1 MGARAQRTPW
11 TFRLLPGVD
20 VLRHYRREW
29 LRGDLVAGLTVLAY
43 LVPQVMAYAAVAGL
57 PSVVGLWAA
66 VGPLVVY
73 AVLGS
78 SRQLSV
84 GPESTTALMTA
95 AAVAAVGSGLPAS
108 RHAEVAAVLALA
120 VAAVALAA
128 WAVRLGF
135 LAALLSRPVL
145 EGYMVGIAVLMI
157 TSQLGRISRLDIPAG
172 RPDEEIGYW
181 VAHLGEA
188 HVATLAVAAGVL
200 VGLFAFQ
207 RWLPR
212 APGPLVMMIVA
223 AVLVAWL
230 GLGRYGVRT
239 VDRVPTG
246 LPGVRVPDLT
256 GLPWVELLSA
266 AAGIVLVGFSD
277 NVLTGRAFAAK
288 RRERIDGNQELL
300 ALAGINVAAGL
311 SQGFP
316 VSSSGSRTVLGDAMG
331 SRSQLSSLVT
341 AVGVVVV
348 LLVAAPLLST
358 FPRAALGAVVIYA
371 ALRLVNPGEWR
382 RIARFRRSE
391 LLLALAATGAV
402 LWFGVLAGIAVAVV
416 LSVLELLRRLATP
429 HDGILGIVPGVAGMH
444 DIDDYE
450 DAVQVPGLVVYRYDA
465 PLFFGNAENFLRRA
479 VDALDLAPAPPR
491 WLLLNMEANVEVDL
505 TAVDVLDQLR
515 QRVEARGI
523 ALALARVKHELFE
536 QLDAAGFVDRVGR
549 RRIFATLPTA
559 VAAFHEEQEDAASGP
574 DRPQPGMPSQG
585 GG

>member
-95 AAVAAVGSGLPAS
+95 AAVAAVGSGLPAP

-230 GLGRYGVRT
+230 GLGRYGVLT

-246 LPGVRVPDLT
+246 LPGVRMPDLT

-536 QLDAAGFVDRVGR
+536 QLDAAGFVNRVGR

-574 DRPQPGMPSQG
+574 DGPQPGMPSQG